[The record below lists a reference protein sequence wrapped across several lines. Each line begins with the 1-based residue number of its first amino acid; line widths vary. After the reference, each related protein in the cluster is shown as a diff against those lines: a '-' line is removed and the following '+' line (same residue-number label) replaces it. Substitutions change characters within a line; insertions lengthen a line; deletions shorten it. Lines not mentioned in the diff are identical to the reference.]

1 MSHDLEDEFV
11 AWASARQRSWL
22 RSALLLT
29 GDQASAEDLVQDA
42 LLKVAERWPRLRDEA
57 PDAYA
62 RRIIYNGA
70 MTRFRRHSRES
81 PRAEPPEV
89 VAPATTE
96 DWLSGADIRAALQ
109 RLTVKQ
115 RAVLV
120 LRYYEDRSEQEIAA
134 TLGVTAGTVKSQ
146 AHVGLRRLR
155 EELALEQDSLD
166 GEEIR

>member
-1 MSHDLEDEFV
+1 M
-11 AWASARQRSWL
+11 
-22 RSALLLT
+22 
-29 GDQASAEDLVQDA
+29 
-42 LLKVAERWPRLRDEA
+42 
-57 PDAYA
+57 
-62 RRIIYNGA
+62 
-70 MTRFRRHSRES
+70 
-81 PRAEPPEV
+81 

-120 LRYYEDRSEQEIAA
+120 LRYYEDLSEQQIAE
-134 TLGVTAGTVKSQ
+134 TLGVTTGTVKSQ
-146 AHVGLRRLR
+146 AHAGLRRLR

>member
-1 MSHDLEDEFV
+1 MSQCMEGEFV
-11 AWASARQRSWL
+11 AWATVRQGAWL

-42 LLKVAERWPRLRDEA
+42 LLKVAERWSRLRDEA

-70 MTRFRRHSRES
+70 MSRFRRHSRE
-81 PRAEPPEV
+81 PAHAVVPEV
-89 VAPATTE
+89 IATATTD

-109 RLTVKQ
+109 RLTTKQ

-120 LRYYEDRSEQEIAA
+120 LRYYEDLSERQIAEA
-134 TLGVTAGTVKSQ
+134 LGVTAGTVKSQ
-146 AHVGLRRLR
+146 AHAGLRRLR

>member
-1 MSHDLEDEFV
+1 MSHDLEGEFV

-29 GDQASAEDLVQDA
+29 GDQAPAEDLVQDA
-42 LLKVAERWPRLRDEA
+42 LLKVAERWSRLRDEA

-62 RRIIYNGA
+62 RRVIYNGA
-70 MTRFRRHSRES
+70 MTRFRRHSREA
-81 PRAEPPEV
+81 PRAELPEV

-120 LRYYEDRSEQEIAA
+120 LRYYEDLSEQQIAE
-134 TLGVTAGTVKSQ
+134 TLGVTTGTVKSQ
-146 AHVGLRRLR
+146 AHAGLRRLR